1 MSPVLFYFRPVQKR
15 HFQRNSTA
23 ALIALV
29 GCLFV
34 YVCVG
39 VYAES
44 PAGGQDSWN
53 HFLYARWGFKHPI
66 LLLDQWGKTVFTV
79 LAAPLA
85 KLGISAVLI
94 FNTFCLLLS
103 AWVVYLTAR
112 RLGMRNPW
120 MGIFLMG
127 LQPVVISNSF
137 SMLTE
142 PSMALM
148 LAIVLYFF
156 ASNRYVSAT
165 ILASFLPMARTEG
178 YILLAAVI
186 FFLILRKKWKLLP
199 LALPGLVVYALVGG
213 VISSDWAW
221 IYHANPYFNVEN
233 NPMANA
239 GKGDPFHYL
248 ILTPQIQGWVVGL
261 MMLPSLFMLAGYI
274 VRRLQKKSPAYVF
287 QQALW
292 LWWPLVL
299 LYFGAHSYSWYK
311 GSFGSHGLHR
321 VFLVIAPAMAL
332 LSMQTLDAIFGFQ
345 ILWLNRA
352 IKGMVVV
359 ALIALGFPAVGMP
372 YPWQL
377 NGEKPSIK
385 GDPQVALALQMIN
398 KKPEI
403 LENGILVHQ
412 LPELN
417 AKLNLDPWG
426 AEVHLH
432 EGRTS
437 VTDIAHWPK
446 EDRTLYLWSLSMD
459 PKQDWFPDGVWL
471 LVDNFYAVREGGIQV
486 DQLLLNNEYQFKAA
500 LNKQGF
506 TDFSNGFT
514 VYPPLSAMNK
524 SLPPDYSK
532 VVEKFGAADNGHV
545 LLFQKVKR

>member
-1 MSPVLFYFRPVQKR
+1 MSPVLFYFRPVLKK
-15 HFQRNSTA
+15 HFHRNSTA
-23 ALIALV
+23 ALFSLV
-29 GCLFV
+29 VCLLI
-34 YVCVG
+34 YVWVG
-39 VYAES
+39 VFAES

-66 LLLDQWGKTVFTV
+66 LLLDQWGKTVFTILV
-79 LAAPLA
+79 APLSH
-85 KLGISAVLI
+85 LGISAVLI

-112 RLGMRNPW
+112 RLGIRNPW

-148 LAIVLYFF
+148 LAFVLYFF

-178 YILLAAVI
+178 YILLAAVL

-199 LALPGLVVYALVGG
+199 LALPGLGVYALIGG
-213 VISSDWAW
+213 VISGDWAW
-221 IYHANPYFNVEN
+221 IYHANPYFNVEH
-233 NPMANA
+233 NPMAEA
-239 GKGDPFHYL
+239 GKGDALHYL

-261 MMLPSLFMLAGYI
+261 SMLPSLFMLAGYI

-332 LSMQTLDAIFGFQ
+332 LSMQTLDAVFGLQ

-352 IKGMVVV
+352 IKSLVVV
-359 ALIALGFPAVGMP
+359 LLLALGFPAAGMP

-377 NGEKPSIK
+377 NTARPSIK
-385 GDPQVALALQMIN
+385 GDPQVELAMQILN

-403 LENGILVHQ
+403 LKQGILAHQ
-412 LPELN
+412 LPVLN

-426 AEVHLH
+426 AEVHLR

-437 VTDIAHWPK
+437 ASDIARWPK
-446 EDRTLYLWSLSMD
+446 EDKTLYLWSLSMD
-459 PKQDWFPDGVWL
+459 PKQDWFPDGTWL
-471 LVDNFYAVREGGIQV
+471 LIDNFYAVREGGIQV
-486 DQLLLNNEYQFKAA
+486 DQLLSNEKYSLQAV
-500 LNKQGF
+500 LNKEEF
-506 TDFSNGFT
+506 VSFSNGWT
-514 VYPPLSAMNK
+514 VYPPLSALK
-524 SLPPDYSK
+524 KPLQSDYSQIIK
-532 VVEKFGAADNGHV
+532 QFHASADGQMW
-545 LLFQKVKR
+545 LFQKLKQ